1 MSLIAEKKVFHID
14 SFSFQNGRTLPVQM
28 GYETYGTLNADKS
41 NAILVAHYF
50 SASSHCAG
58 KYAEDD
64 AVSGFWDGLIGPG
77 KAVDTDKYFVICS
90 DNLCNCGPKNPTVV
104 TTGPMT
110 LNPSTGKPY
119 ALDFPVP

>member
-50 SASSHCAG
+50 PLPAIVP
-58 KYAEDD
+58 E
-64 AVSGFWDGLIGPG
+64 
-77 KAVDTDKYFVICS
+77 
-90 DNLCNCGPKNPTVV
+90 NMRR
-104 TTGPMT
+104 TT
-110 LNPSTGKPY
+110 L
-119 ALDFPVP
+119 